1 MSEPENFLA
10 RWSRR
15 KRAGEEPTEE
25 PAAKETALEK
35 KEEPDVEQV
44 SANESPR
51 AAVPPA
57 FDLSSLPSIE
67 SIAAGTDIRPFLA
80 PGVPAELTRAALRR
94 AWTTDPGIRD
104 FIGLSEN
111 AWDFTKGGPAG
122 FGPLLP
128 MDDVKKMLAEVF
140 SHREEAPEVEREGE
154 VERDSVAGVE
164 PKTIERESCDALQE
178 SPEVASLQSNTGE
191 QQLTDERSEENDA
204 PQNESEPD
212 DTDRP
217 PPRRIHGGA
226 LPE

>member
-25 PAAKETALEK
+25 PAAKETAVEQ
-35 KEEPDVEQV
+35 KEEPGVEQV
-44 SANESPR
+44 SSNEAPR
-51 AAVPPA
+51 AAKPPA

-94 AWTTDPGIRD
+94 AWMTDPGIRD

-128 MDDVKKMLAEVF
+128 IDDVKKLLAEVF
-140 SHREEAPEVEREGE
+140 SQREEVPE
-154 VERDSVAGVE
+154 VERDSVAGVD
-164 PKTIERESCDALQE
+164 PKTIERESCEAPLK
-178 SPEVASLQSNTGE
+178 STEVASLQSNTGE
-191 QQLTDERSEENDA
+191 QQLTDERDKENVAMRKDVKEA
-204 PQNESEPD
+204 
-212 DTDRP
+212 DTDLE
-217 PPRRIHGGA
+217 PPRRTHGGA